1 MSQDEPSPTHH
12 SNQSMRKTHM
22 MWSALS
28 QKPTSSLQRPPH
40 FQRLRKLPAALTWS
54 SWRRPIPE
62 RVIIK
67 DCTMSP
73 LATITNNCDKSHQ
86 LIYRLM
92 RFWVHQLSCF
102 DSSLHKLMST
112 LLLILFAYTL
122 CFETLIT
129 IKCLESW
136 SNTLNKFKR
145 NALLH
150 YAGGSFLATLLA
162 DVTLE
167 RHIFRKLLFMQWLE
181 VRHFLTLR
189 IIHFYCFSE

>member
-1 MSQDEPSPTHH
+1 MLDFCWTNRIECLTNQIHAGWVRTNQVRHTIQTSPCVKHTWSGPRFRRHH
-12 SNQSMRKTHM
+12 
-22 MWSALS
+22 
-28 QKPTSSLQRPPH
+28 TSSLQRPPH

-136 SNTLNKFKR
+136 SNALNKCI
-145 NALLH
+145 
-150 YAGGSFLATLLA
+150 
-162 DVTLE
+162 E
-167 RHIFRKLLFMQWLE
+167 
-181 VRHFLTLR
+181 
-189 IIHFYCFSE
+189 